1 MEKMDE
7 TFDFVVV
14 GSGGG
19 SMCAALFMRSEKKS
33 VLVLEK
39 TDLIGGCTS
48 RSGGVMWVPNNRFMK
63 RDGVPD
69 GEEQAMAYL
78 DAVVGDSADLPGA
91 TRERRLAYVTQA
103 PAMVDFLVDQGI
115 RLTRAEYWPDY
126 YNDMPGGS
134 EAGRTVIAELFN
146 TRGLGEWQKKLRPTF
161 LELQA
166 SMNEA
171 GAVSTFKYT
180 WKGKLALAKVM
191 LRTAWAKLVGQHW
204 VSCGAALQG
213 RMLQASLKAGVD
225 MRTDAG
231 VKQLIVED
239 GRVVGV
245 VIEREGRDWRIGAR
259 LGVLI
264 NAGGFARNQDM
275 RDRYLPGSSVE
286 WTNSPPG
293 DTGEMIEEGRRVGAA
308 LGQMGERVGH
318 QIVRPPDH
326 KGLYPMMQT
335 ELAKP
340 HTILVDQSGVRYMNE
355 ACSYM
360 EFVKNQMAR
369 DSTVRTIPSWMIL
382 DSQYLDRYLL
392 GAGVM
397 TKKRKQA
404 WQDKGFMRSGKTI
417 RELAGALGIDP
428 ETLAATVDRY
438 NGFVRNG
445 RDEDF
450 QRGDRAFD
458 RFLGDMTTP
467 LGSLGSIEKAPF
479 FAIPV
484 LPGDIGTF
492 GGIVTDRFARALRED
507 GSVIAGLYATGNS
520 TASVMGD
527 KYPGA
532 GASVGPSFTWGYVA
546 ATHAAS
552 AHYDAGEQAA

>member
-1 MEKMDE
+1 MDE
-7 TFDFVVV
+7 NFDFVVV

-19 SMCAALFMRSEKKS
+19 SMCAALYMRSVNKS
-33 VLVLEK
+33 VVVLEK
-39 TDLIGGCTS
+39 TDLVGGCTS

-63 RDGVPD
+63 RDGISD
-69 GEEQAMAYL
+69 SEEQAMTYL
-78 DAVVGDSADLPGA
+78 DALLGDAEDLPGA
-91 TRERRLAYVTQA
+91 VRERRHAYVRQA

-134 EAGRTVIAELFN
+134 EAGRTVIAEIFN
-146 TRGLGEWQKKLRPTF
+146 VSELGEWKRKLRPTF

-166 SMNEA
+166 SMKEMGEIA
-171 GAVSTFKYT
+171 TFKHS
-180 WKGKLALAKVM
+180 WKGKKALVRVM
-191 LRTAWAKLVGQHW
+191 LRTIRAKLTGQRW

-225 MRTDAG
+225 VRTEAG
-231 VKQLIVED
+231 VKELLVEN

-245 VIEREGRDWRIGAR
+245 VIERDGRDWRIGAR

-264 NAGGFARNQDM
+264 NAGGFARNQAL

-293 DTGEMIEEGRRVGAA
+293 DTGEMIEEAQRIGAELA
-308 LGQMGERVGH
+308 HMGERVGH
-318 QIVRPPDH
+318 QIVQPPEH
-326 KGLYPMMQT
+326 KGLHPMMQT
-335 ELAKP
+335 EVSKP

-360 EFVKNQMAR
+360 EFVKNQMER
-369 DSTVRTIPSWMIL
+369 DRSVPAIPSWMIL

-397 TKKRKQA
+397 TAKKLRA
-404 WQDKGFMRSGKTI
+404 WQETGFMRSGATI
-417 RELAGALGIDP
+417 GELAAALDIAP
-428 ETLAATVDRY
+428 ETLVATVGRY
-438 NGFVRNG
+438 NGFVRKG

-450 QRGDRAFD
+450 NRGARAYDRY
-458 RFLGDMTTP
+458 LGDMSTP

-479 FAIPV
+479 YAIPV

-492 GGIVTDRFARALRED
+492 GGILTDRFARALRGD

-520 TASVMGD
+520 TASVMGN

-546 ATHAAS
+546 ATHAA
-552 AHYDAGEQAA
+552 HI

>member
-1 MEKMDE
+1 MKNMDE
-7 TFDFVVV
+7 SFDFVVV

-19 SMCAALFMRSEKKS
+19 SMCAALFMRSRNKS
-33 VLVLEK
+33 VAVLEK
-39 TDLIGGCTS
+39 TDLVGGCTS
-48 RSGGVMWVPNNRFMK
+48 RSGGVMWIPNNRFMA
-63 RDGVPD
+63 RDGVHD
-69 GEEQAMAYL
+69 SEEQAMAYL
-78 DAVVGDSADLPGA
+78 DAVVGEANTLPGA

-115 RLTRAEYWPDY
+115 CLTRADYWPDY

-146 TRGLGEWQKKLRPTF
+146 TSELGEWKKKLRPTF
-161 LELQA
+161 LALQA
-166 SMNEA
+166 SMKEA
-171 GAVSTFKYT
+171 GEISTFKYT
-180 WKGKLALAKVM
+180 SRGKLALVKVM
-191 LRTAWAKLVGQHW
+191 LRTAWAKLAGQHW

-213 RMLQASLKAGVD
+213 RMLQASLQAGVD
-225 MRTDAG
+225 IRTEAG
-231 VKQLIVED
+231 VKELLVED

-245 VIEREGRDWRIGAR
+245 VIARDGRDWCIGAR

-264 NAGGFARNQDM
+264 NAGGFAHNQAM
-275 RDRYLPGSSVE
+275 RDQYLPGSSTA

-293 DTGEMIEEGRRVGAA
+293 DTGEMIEEGQRIGAA
-308 LGQMGERVGH
+308 LAQMSERVGH
-318 QIVRPPDH
+318 QIVQPPEH

-369 DSTVRTIPSWMIL
+369 NKTVPAIPSWMIL
-382 DSQYLDRYLL
+382 DSRYIDRYLL
-392 GAGVM
+392 GASVM
-397 TKKRKQA
+397 TAKKMRA
-404 WQDKGFMRSGKTI
+404 WQDKGFTKSGKTI
-417 RELAGALGIDP
+417 KDLAAALDINA
-428 ETLAATVDRY
+428 ETLVATVDRY

-445 RDEDF
+445 HDEEF
-450 QRGDRAFD
+450 HRGDRAFD
-458 RFLGDMTTP
+458 RFLGDMSSP

-479 FAIPV
+479 YAIPV

-492 GGIVTDRFARALRED
+492 GGIVTDKFARALRDD

-546 ATHAAS
+546 AIHAAN
-552 AHYDAGEQAA
+552 AHN